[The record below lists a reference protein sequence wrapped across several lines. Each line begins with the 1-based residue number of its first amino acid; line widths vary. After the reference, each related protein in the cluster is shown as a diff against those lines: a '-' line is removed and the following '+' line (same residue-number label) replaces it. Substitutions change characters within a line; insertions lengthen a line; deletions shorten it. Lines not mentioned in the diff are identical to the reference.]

1 MWLFPCSLTLCLLTV
16 GETTCGI
23 PRILQQPCGGAQVAR
38 TVVLATAREELKILP
53 TATHVSLEM
62 DPPAPV
68 KPLAACSPCHHRVCN
83 FIGDPES
90 DHPAKALLNSDPQN
104 GGNTYHCFKPLS
116 LGIICYAATDSY
128 NREKSGTQKCF
139 IKLLAGKQLK
149 KNCMDEDAHI

>member
-1 MWLFPCSLTLCLLTV
+1 MAFSLFTNSLFTHSGGNHLWHPEDTPAALWTGPGGKNCCSGHSERRT
-16 GETTCGI
+16 EDPANNHTC
-23 PRILQQPCGGAQVAR
+23 
-38 TVVLATAREELKILP
+38 ELRNG
-53 TATHVSLEM
+53 SSSSN
-62 DPPAPV
+62 

-104 GGNTYHCFKPLS
+104 GGNTYHCLKPLS